1 MDTHKGMTR
10 MEFLIYI
17 ISFIQLLFLNPTLAL
32 PSVEQQN
39 NTSPIDT
46 LPTKPNVPFT
56 TVIDLLSQ
64 DVQFSTFVRLL
75 QRKKLIPYLNE
86 LQNFT
91 LLAPVN
97 SAFVQ
102 DVTSNSSQDNRDDIS
117 SLDPKLWGEFD
128 IENYIIHNNVILTDQ
143 LVNSTKI
150 ITDNVKFPLVLS
162 QSNINSNQFMIN
174 NDILIVEPNLTPSMQ
189 HATVHGVLKLVS
201 DAPRINTLIDGV
213 DNLEVSYANIN
224 ALLQNLFERYDD
236 TLTNNKTLLIPS
248 NKGFKTHFNSI
259 EINYLLNH
267 YNKLNRMNKL
277 IQKSWY
283 KDMELLLNNLLIDE
297 IAGGSSDL
305 LTFNQNNRLVDI
317 SSKDRGH
324 QLILNEKDKT
334 VACLSNQPYDFGM
347 AHFFDDIHFLNDSIS
362 FNAEKYLHGL
372 NCSGFVREIY
382 FRGLER
388 FIKDKDEY
396 VTIFLPEASL
406 NDEVG
411 FTKSTLLY
419 HFSGTPIWLE
429 KDFPI
434 LSNDEVHN
442 KFYNSSFCSSN
453 KKLGGHCQRM
463 KLTKSNKG
471 YFINNKFHILNSKP
485 YQIGN
490 TLIYIIDN
498 DLTLPNDL
506 IFSLPPTLDSC
517 SKSISFL
524 KRLNY
529 LDLKPNH
536 EGYTVF
542 LPCFNSWDNMG
553 LTFKYLQSN
562 LTATSLIMEN
572 LIVDGLYYTDLG
584 DHRYMETKNHFNDPI
599 TIDINKSE
607 DSKEINV
614 KIDSLQ
620 DNLTIDKDADI
631 IFNQGVIH
639 QTHNIEYPLDLQI
652 SLKDLF
658 MTTGNDK
665 FMSLLETLPNFKEI
679 FDDSKTPFSILV
691 PTLSSLDFSIIDS
704 NYTKLEEVLKLHII
718 PGNETLNLLNCN
730 SDFNTL
736 LDETLECR
744 RFSQDDQYIRIKD
757 GTTNEVRI
765 LDKGCSTKNPQQS
778 CIFLID
784 KPLSLNWIGKDKY
797 NLNMPILAV
806 AFGVIIGV
814 VLLMIFVCCL
824 LVSRGSKLKN
834 RYQIVDSNEN
844 LNENQNTVRHV
855 NDVEH
860 SLLNNLQVRPSTY
873 DSMNS
878 TSRLSNLPNSTLAK
892 GSNSPNTLPASC
904 STNSTSTPIHMPRK

>member
-1 MDTHKGMTR
+1 MAS
-10 MEFLIYI
+10 MEFLIFV
-17 ISFIQLLFLNPTLAL
+17 ISFIQLLLLKQTVAL
-32 PSVEQQN
+32 PSVGQQN
-39 NTSPIDT
+39 NASPSDT
-46 LPTKPNVPFT
+46 PPTELIGPFT

-75 QRKKLIPYLNE
+75 QRNKLIPYLNE

-102 DVTSNSSQDNRDDIS
+102 DVSSSSSEGDDDDVDT
-117 SLDPKLWGEFD
+117 LDPTLWGEFD
-128 IENYIIHNNVILTDQ
+128 IENYIIHNNVITTDQ
-143 LVNSTKI
+143 LTNSTI
-150 ITDNVKFPLVLS
+150 ILSDNVKFPLVLS
-162 QSNINSNQFMIN
+162 QSNNNLNQFTIN
-174 NDILIVEPNLTPSMQ
+174 NDIPIVESNLTPNMQ
-189 HATVHGVLKLVS
+189 NATVHGILKLVS
-201 DAPRINTLIDGV
+201 DAPSINNLISGV
-213 DNLEVSYANIN
+213 DDLEVSYTNIN
-224 ALLQNLFERYDD
+224 MLLQNLLNRYDD
-236 TLTNNKTLLIPS
+236 SLITNKTLLIPS
-248 NKGFKTHFNSI
+248 NKSFKTHFNSI
-259 EINYLLNH
+259 EINYLLNR
-267 YNKLNRMNKL
+267 YNKLGRMNKP
-277 IQKSWY
+277 IQKEWY
-283 KDMELLLNNLLIDE
+283 KDMELLLSNLLIDE
-297 IAGGSSDL
+297 IAGGSTNV
-305 LTFNQNNRLVDI
+305 LTFNQNKRLVDI

-334 VACLSNQPYDFGM
+334 VAGLSNQPYDFGM
-347 AHFFDDIHFLNDSIS
+347 AHFFDDIQFLNDSIS

-388 FIKDKDEY
+388 FIKDNDEY

-419 HFSGTPIWLE
+419 HFSEIPIWLE

-434 LSNDEVHN
+434 LSNDEIHN
-442 KFYNSSFCSSN
+442 RFYNSSFCSSN

-524 KRLNY
+524 RRLNY

-542 LPCFNSWDNMG
+542 LPCFDSWDNMG
-553 LTFKYLQSN
+553 LNFKYIQSN
-562 LTATSLIMEN
+562 LTAASLIMEN

-584 DHRYMETKNHFNDPI
+584 DHQYMETKNLFNESI
-599 TIDINKSE
+599 TLDINKGE
-607 DSKEINV
+607 DSSEIDV
-614 KIDSLQ
+614 KIDALQ
-620 DNLTIDKDADI
+620 DNLIIDKDADI

-639 QTHNIEYPLDLQI
+639 QTHNIEYPMDLQI
-652 SLKDLF
+652 TLKDLF
-658 MTTGNDK
+658 MTTENDK
-665 FMSLLETLPNFKEI
+665 FMELLKTLPNFKNI

-765 LDKGCSTKNPQQS
+765 LNKGCSTKNSQQS

-784 KPLSLNWIGKDKY
+784 KPLSLTWIGKDKY
-797 NLNMPILAV
+797 SLNMPILAV

-824 LVSRGSKLKN
+824 LVTRVSKIKN
-834 RYQIVDSNEN
+834 RYQTPDSNEN
-844 LNENQNTVRHV
+844 LVENHNTIRQN
-855 NDVEH
+855 NDVKH
-860 SLLNNLQVRPSTY
+860 PLLNNIQVRPSTY

-878 TSRLSNLPNSTLAK
+878 NSRLSNSPNNTLA
-892 GSNSPNTLPASC
+892 NNNNNNNRPNAYPVSC
-904 STNSTSTPIHMPRK
+904 STNSTSTPIHMPKK